1 MISLYNTNDIRKV
14 DAYAIETLG
23 ISGIV
28 LMENASINIF
38 NEILFFIYP
47 NNNIKRIGFVC
58 GRGNN
63 GGDGFAT
70 ARHFAN
76 ADFTVNVISIGSKN
90 KMSKD
95 CLTNYN
101 ILKKLSNNN
110 KDIHIYSYKSKKD
123 LVRLNSSQIIVDAI
137 LGSGVKGE
145 LKEPYKTIVQS
156 LNKKKAK
163 KIAIDIPTGLD
174 PDKGTGKLI
183 FQSDLT
189 VSLGDYKKG
198 LFFNKGLTHCGKV
211 VKAGIGISQKYFEEL
226 ETNSFLTEPED
237 VFNFLPRREKNVHKY
252 SAGKVLTI
260 AGSGEYPGA
269 AVLTSKSVLKT
280 GAGASVLC
288 FPKSIRNL
296 IQKKLGEVVV
306 ISYADGESEF
316 LSEENL
322 NEISDKISWA
332 DSISIGPGL
341 GRHIKTQNA
350 VLSILKNRKA
360 KRIVIDADAIFAL
373 NKKRYKKINLKNSV
387 LTPHYGEFASLI
399 GLTINELQ
407 SDILKFGNKFVKDTG
422 AFLVLKGAPT
432 IIFTPK
438 GESIINSTGNP
449 GMAKFGTGDVLTGLI
464 AGFASQK
471 TSLKKAI
478 IIAVYLHSLSADILS
493 FKQTELTFTATDIL
507 NNIPSTIKFLIKSC
521 AELS

>member
-1 MISLYNTNDIRKV
+1 MIPLYNTNNIRKV
-14 DAYAIETLG
+14 DEYAIKRLG
-23 ISGIV
+23 IPGII

-38 NEILFFIYP
+38 NEILLFIYP
-47 NNNIKRIGFVC
+47 NNNIKKIGFVC

-76 ADFTVNVISIGSKN
+76 AGFIVNVISIGSKN

-101 ILKKLSNNN
+101 ILKKISNNN
-110 KDIHIYSYKSKKD
+110 KNVGIFNYSSKKQLD
-123 LVRLNSSQIIVDAI
+123 KLNTSQIIVDAM

-145 LKEPYKTIVQS
+145 LREPYTTIIQS

-174 PDKGTGKLI
+174 PDKGTGEII
-183 FQSDLT
+183 FKSDLT
-189 VSLGDYKKG
+189 ISLGGYKKG
-198 LFFNKGLTHCGKV
+198 LFFNKGYTHCGEV
-211 VKAGIGISQKYFEEL
+211 VKAEIGISQKHFEEIKSN
-226 ETNSFLTEPED
+226 TFMTEPED
-237 VFNFLPRREKNVHKY
+237 VLNYLPRREKNVHKY

-260 AGSGEYPGA
+260 AGSGKYPGA
-269 AVLTSKSVLKT
+269 AVLASKSVFRT

-288 FPKSIRNL
+288 FPKSVRNL

-306 ISYADGESEF
+306 NSYADGKSEF

-322 NEISDKISWA
+322 NEILENISWA

-341 GRHIKTQNA
+341 GRNIKTQNT
-350 VLSILKNRKA
+350 VLSILKNRRSK
-360 KRIVIDADAIFAL
+360 KIIIDADAIFAL
-373 NKKRYKKINLKNSV
+373 NKRRYKKIDLKNSV
-387 LTPHYGEFASLI
+387 LTPHHGEFANLI
-399 GLTINELQ
+399 GLTIDELK
-407 SDILKFGNKFVKDTG
+407 SNILKLGNKFVKETG
-422 AFLVLKGAPT
+422 AYLVLKGAPT
-432 IIFTPK
+432 IIFTPQS
-438 GESIINSTGNP
+438 ESIINSTGNP

-471 TSLKKAI
+471 ISLEKAI
-478 IIAVYLHSLSADILS
+478 IIAVYIHSLSADILS

-507 NNIPSTIKFLIKSC
+507 NNIPSTLKFLMKSC
-521 AELS
+521 A